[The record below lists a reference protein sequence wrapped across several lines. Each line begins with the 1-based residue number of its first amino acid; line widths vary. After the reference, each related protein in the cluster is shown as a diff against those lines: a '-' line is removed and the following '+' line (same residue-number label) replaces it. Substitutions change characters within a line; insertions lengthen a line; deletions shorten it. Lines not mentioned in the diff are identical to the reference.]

1 MTPKVKAQKTRLS
14 NYLVK
19 ELGAKLQKSQ
29 STESEYYQLGPV
41 KIRISDH
48 TTRRNNQAINIFI
61 PFNDPNTF
69 MVENN
74 YTISVLKSLKEVKTF
89 LHSLIFIHE
98 LYAEAFKTDVHQ
110 ELSKVKNDLD
120 ELKVRNAELESMVET
135 RNNAIDELSRR
146 AKAAETIALSDPEK
160 ASSLQ
165 YMFAG
170 NVITLSGISYS
181 MDQFP
186 SNFVTKA
193 RNIVANSSG
202 KIKPL

>member
-1 MTPKVKAQKTRLS
+1 
-14 NYLVK
+14 
-19 ELGAKLQKSQ
+19 
-29 STESEYYQLGPV
+29 
-41 KIRISDH
+41 
-48 TTRRNNQAINIFI
+48 
-61 PFNDPNTF
+61 
-69 MVENN
+69 
-74 YTISVLKSLKEVKTF
+74 
-89 LHSLIFIHE
+89 
-98 LYAEAFKTDVHQ
+98 
-110 ELSKVKNDLD
+110 
-120 ELKVRNAELESMVET
+120 MVET